1 VAKIKQ
7 NSKAEKHILE
17 IIEREKQRAFW
28 PRLNYSMRKNKGS
41 SVRSVQLQDDE
52 GGVTEFT
59 TQEEV
64 EGAIW
69 SEIHGKRFY
78 LAEQAPICQ
87 GGLHEEF
94 GYMANTVAAQEVLEG
109 VYAPES
115 DDHQGM
121 LELFEEIARIQDSG
135 PAVVG
140 Y

>member
-59 TQEEV
+59 MQEEV
-64 EGAIW
+64 EGVIW

-87 GGLHEEF
+87 GGLRGEF
-94 GYMANTVAAQEVLEG
+94 E
-109 VYAPES
+109 
-115 DDHQGM
+115 
-121 LELFEEIARIQDSG
+121 RC
-135 PAVVG
+135 
-140 Y
+140 